1 MGKADRVLDGGRV
14 KGGKRG
20 SVLGEEKGRI
30 MGGERVK
37 GGIRG
42 RVLGEEKGE
51 GYRWEMG
58 KG

>member
-20 SVLGEEKGRI
+20 SVLGEEKGRT
-30 MGGERVK
+30 M